1 MRAEDLNAM
10 RNARRRSHPESHF
23 LLVRLVAVIFATIA
37 FACGGRSAL
46 AQVAPPPGSVPV
58 PIAPPSPI
66 AAPATPVPQASA
78 PAGSEGGA
86 PGAPSP
92 TPAAPT
98 GRRLDAFHVVA
109 DRITFYSN
117 RFIMAA
123 DGHVTITLGDGTRI
137 TGKTFFY
144 DLRLNRFV
152 IAGGVY
158 VHAAGSIIAGAAFSE
173 YFDFDRAYFVPVL
186 SEPDRWTFTNGN
198 YAHPLWGRQM
208 PGDTFFLPDLS
219 GERVFLYSH
228 SAVVDPHQ
236 SIRFAPAKINF
247 GFVFVPFPSYF
258 LTYSTNE
265 YFAQNALTGAFA
277 DGPLDFAGG
286 EHGLATAHI
295 RYDSVD
301 KVFPAV
307 EVHQVSDDHYFV
319 ASVNPLTRPQKVYN
333 FEAYDRINS
342 TLQFQGAFQESAFQH
357 DFSTPLAAT
366 AFEDLQL
373 TQALP
378 HSYLQLSDL
387 QYYESLLAQPSTF
400 LIGPGGTKVY
410 YYGTGQHN
418 WIPDHPSNANL
429 EWVGFRHPILGL
441 PINFQLR
448 SSVGVIQN
456 GITALE
462 TLGGVPYHTLFDK
475 AVGINLTTRAID
487 IVPDPTGRH
496 RDLYFTATADK
507 QRQWFDIPR
516 HLDTTIVSM
525 SLTKV
530 IDTKLT
536 ILGTYQNVNT
546 SDFFG
551 KFQSEAYPSNQSYYN
566 FYTGQNLS
574 ISPGFRGFGTT
585 RSFIQQIDFAP
596 SNAVVAVATMREN
609 DDFPKPNAGGIQL
622 LGDTVGFVN
631 YGVSPYELDLD
642 VRFRFNRVLVLDISR
657 SSYFNFGGF
666 ERYSPQFSF
675 QIEK

>member
-1 MRAEDLNAM
+1 MQ
-10 RNARRRSHPESHF
+10 
-23 LLVRLVAVIFATIA
+23 VRLVALIFATIA
-37 FACGGRSAL
+37 FACGASSAL
-46 AQVAPPPGSVPV
+46 AQQPPPPGGVPA

-66 AAPATPVPQASA
+66 EAPATATPHASA
-78 PAGSEGGA
+78 PGLGA
-86 PGAPSP
+86 EPGAPSP
-92 TPAAPT
+92 APTPST

-123 DGHVTITLGDGTRI
+123 DGHVVVTLGDGTRI

-158 VHAAGSIIAGAAFSE
+158 VFAAGSKIAGAAFSE
-173 YFDFDRAYFVPVL
+173 YFDYDRAYFVPVL

-286 EHGLATAHI
+286 EHDLATAHI

-301 KVFPAV
+301 KVFPAI
-307 EVHQVSDDHYFV
+307 EAHQVSDNHFFV
-319 ASVNPLTRPQKVYN
+319 ASVNPLTRPLKVYN
-333 FEAYDRINS
+333 LLVYDRLNS
-342 TLQFQGAFQESAFQH
+342 TLQFQAMFQESAFQH
-357 DFSTPLAAT
+357 AFSTPLAAS
-366 AFEDLQL
+366 AYANLQL

-378 HSYLQLSDL
+378 HSYLELSDV

-400 LIGPGGTKVY
+400 LIGPGGTKTY
-410 YYGTGQHN
+410 YYETGQHN
-418 WIPDHPSNANL
+418 WIPDHPSNTNL
-429 EWVGFRHPILGL
+429 SWVGFRHPVPDV

-448 SSVGVIQN
+448 SSVGVIEN
-456 GITALE
+456 GISALE
-462 TLGGVPYHTLFDK
+462 SLGGVSYHTLYDK
-475 AVGINLTTRAID
+475 AVGINLTTKSID

-496 RDLYFTATADK
+496 HDLYLTATADK

-516 HLDTTIVSM
+516 HLDTTVVSM

-536 ILGTYQNVNT
+536 ILGIYQNINT

-551 KFQSEAYPSNQSYYN
+551 KYQSEAYPSGQSYYDP
-566 FYTGQNLS
+566 YTGDKLTLS
-574 ISPGFRGFGTT
+574 PSFRGFGTS

-609 DDFPKPNAGGIQL
+609 DDFPKPNPGGIQL
-622 LGDTVGFVN
+622 VGDALGFVN
-631 YGVSPYELDLD
+631 YGFSPYQLDLD
-642 VRFRFNRVLVLDISR
+642 VRFRFNRVLVLDVSR
-657 SSYFNFGGF
+657 TNYFNFGGF

-675 QIEK
+675 QLEK